1 MGLNGRSKRHL
12 LPIQGTEI
20 MKSKIN
26 RRHFVRLSAV
36 AAAAVPAAFTVKGQ
50 TTPPQSARRAAPDS
64 EELTHYQIG
73 PHIWLRWNN
82 EPLTSYR
89 AHPTQKYPYFFPV
102 MGPVSGLSLTSESS
116 LPWPHHRSLFF
127 GCDQVNGGNYWQDTL
142 ERGQVI
148 SKGPKVA
155 EATKRSAVIVDECEW
170 KQPGKPVQMTDERKF
185 TLTLPNPRLRILD
198 VEIKWSAVVD
208 VTIQKTNHALFAI
221 RVAND
226 LSPWGGGRLV
236 SSEGLEGEPQT
247 LGKPARWCAFY
258 GKRTQARG
266 EPVEG
271 IALMDHPQSPWAP
284 CPWFTRDY
292 GNISPMPFNWLKE
305 PWRLPAGKSVQ
316 IRHRVVMFAG
326 DPQEAGIEKLY
337 QDWIGG

>member
-1 MGLNGRSKRHL
+1 
-12 LPIQGTEI
+12 
-20 MKSKIN
+20 MKAPLT
-26 RRHFVRLSAV
+26 RRRFVRLSALATAV
-36 AAAAVPAAFTVKGQ
+36 APVAFSVKGQ
-50 TTPPQSARRAAPDS
+50 SAPAPTQRQTAPNS

-73 PHIWLRWNN
+73 PHIWLRWHN
-82 EPLTSYR
+82 EPLMSYR

-116 LPWPHHRSLFF
+116 LPWPHHRSLFL
-127 GCDQVNGGNYWQDTL
+127 GCDALNGGNYWQDAL

-148 SKGPKVA
+148 SRGPKVSA
-155 EATKRSAVIVDECEW
+155 ATKKSVVIEDACDW
-170 KQPGKPVQMTDERKF
+170 KQPEQPVQMTDERKF
-185 TLTLPNPRLRILD
+185 TLTMASPRIRILD
-198 VEIKWSAVVD
+198 VEIKWNAVVD
-208 VTIQKTNHALFAI
+208 VTIRKTNHALFAI

-236 SSEGLEGEPQT
+236 SSEGQEGEAQT
-247 LGKPARWCAFY
+247 FGKPARWCAFF
-258 GKRTQARG
+258 GKRTQAKG

-292 GNISPMPFNWLKE
+292 GNISPMPFNWIKE
-305 PWRLPAGKSVQ
+305 PWQLPAGRSVL

-326 DPQEAGIEKLY
+326 DPQEAGLDKLY
-337 QDWIGG
+337 QEWIGG